1 MQSRSVNPAR
11 LGVFW
16 FGIQLVWGALLGV
29 SLQARTAELA
39 GANALSAFGL
49 VASLGPVVAALS
61 QLGAGFLS
69 DKRRAAGSTR
79 VEFYYAGALVAAGGL
94 VWFYEARSFGQL
106 VAAVLVVQLAMNV
119 AIAAYQAAIP
129 DTIPSDRA
137 GSASGWM
144 AAQQSLGNA
153 AGAVLASFVPS
164 APALGAIVAAAL
176 LASAVATGTHVARL
190 NFESVQSRPMRMTR
204 ALWDLLVSRGLLF
217 LGFYTLLDY
226 LFFYV
231 SQTVGASSGKMLTGV
246 VLLTFTV
253 AGAIGA
259 AFAAKPTDRRDPRH
273 VAIVGGAGFAAVLV
287 AFVFAKSFAAVL
299 ACGAFGGIAWG
310 VFLTAD
316 WAIGC
321 ALIPQQALATAM
333 AVWNL
338 ALIVPQIVAPALT
351 TGILRTFGL
360 LHSPNATHA
369 AFVLATFEVLAGA
382 TWLLRL
388 PAFLR
393 ECSSLNRG

>member
-29 SLQARTAELA
+29 SLQARTTELA

-49 VASLGPVVAALS
+49 IASLGPVVAALS
-61 QLGAGFLS
+61 QIGAGMLS

-79 VEFYYAGALVAAGGL
+79 VEFYYAGAAVAAVGL
-94 VWFYEARSFGQL
+94 MWFYEARSFAQL
-106 VAAVLVVQLAMNV
+106 VGAVLLVQLAMNV

-129 DTIPSDRA
+129 DTVPSDRA
-137 GSASGWM
+137 GGASGWM

-164 APALGAIVAAAL
+164 PFALGAIIAGAL
-176 LASAVATGTHVARL
+176 LACALATGTHVARFTL
-190 NFESVQSRPMRMTR
+190 GAVPSQPLRMTR
-204 ALWDLLVSRGLLF
+204 ALWDLLISRGLLF

-231 SQTVGASSGKMLTGV
+231 SQTVGASSAKTITGI

-259 AFAAKPTDRRDPRH
+259 AFAARPADRRDTRH
-273 VAIVGGAGFAAVLV
+273 IAIVGAAGFACVLV
-287 AFVFAKSFAAVL
+287 AFVFAKSLAVVL
-299 ACGAFGGIAWG
+299 ACGALGGVAWG

-321 ALIPQQALATAM
+321 VLVPQQALATAM

-338 ALIVPQIVAPALT
+338 ALILPQVVAPALT

-360 LHSPNATHA
+360 LHSPEATHA
-369 AFVLATFEVLAGA
+369 AFLVATLEVIAGGL
-382 TWLLRL
+382 WLLRL

-393 ECSSLNRG
+393 ECSS